1 MVHATPRTI
10 AIAVRSA
17 TLRLTISSAMQQV
30 MPEIQTVEWGLSG
43 LGTPGAPPPAAV
55 LLEPTGSD
63 LRRLWLER
71 LRRDAGSPPIVVLG
85 QDPHLAVTAFEVGAV
100 DYVPLPAAPE
110 RIQLAISRLARRLR
124 QPAPDIPRAASIAH
138 DRAAL
143 DRLLM
148 LREGSGRSI
157 VPPEEVVWLEGARNY
172 VRIHLI
178 DRVLQQ
184 RDTLFNFEHS
194 LDPAEF
200 ARIHRS
206 AIVNLRHVR
215 QVTPQRFHGE
225 RLITLATGE
234 QLRLSRTYAR
244 VFTAALE
251 ALYRMERQR
260 DAS

>member
-1 MVHATPRTI
+1 MVHGATRTI

-17 TLRLTISSAMQQV
+17 TLRLTISSAMQHI
-30 MPEIQTVEWGLSG
+30 MPEVQAVDWGLSG
-43 LGTPGAPPPAAV
+43 LGTPGAPAPSAV

-71 LRRDAGSPPIVVLG
+71 LRREAGAPPIVVLG

-110 RIQLAISRLARRLR
+110 RIQLAVTRLARRIR
-124 QPAPDIPRAASIAH
+124 QPIPDIPRAAPIAH
-138 DRAAL
+138 DRESL
-143 DRLLM
+143 SRLLM
-148 LREGSGRSI
+148 LREGSGRCI
-157 VPPEEVVWLEGARNY
+157 VTPEEVVWLEGARNY
-172 VRIHLI
+172 VRIHLV

-184 RDTLFNFEHS
+184 RETLFNFENS
-194 LDPAEF
+194 LHPSEF

-244 VFTAALE
+244 AFGAALE
-251 ALYRMERQR
+251 AVYRMEQQR